1 MTLSGRRVLVTGAD
15 GFIGSHLVETLA
27 AEGAVVRALAQYN
40 SRNDWGWLEDVRCLD
55 GIEVSTG
62 DVRDPHACVELVR
75 DVEVVFHLAALIAIP
90 FSYRSPESYL
100 QTNVL
105 GTYNL
110 CQAALRAGVRRFVQ
124 MSTSEVYGSAEY
136 VPMDE
141 RHPLKAQSPYSAS
154 KIGADAVAS
163 SFHYS
168 FSLPVVIARPF
179 NTYGPRQSARAVIP
193 AILSQLA
200 ARHAEVSLGE
210 LSTTR
215 DFTYV
220 TDTCRALVALAVL
233 DGCHGEVFNI
243 GSNSEI
249 TIGEL
254 FVRLND
260 LVGGGAVAKTSSERL
275 RPGASEV
282 QRLRCDNRKLAAAT
296 GFRPA
301 ITLDQGLR
309 RTAEWFL
316 DPANLQRY
324 KSGVYNE

>member
-1 MTLSGRRVLVTGAD
+1 VNLSGRRVLVTGAD

-27 AEGAVVRALAQYN
+27 AEGAPVRALAQYN
-40 SRNDWGWLEDVRCLD
+40 SRNDWGWLEDVACLD
-55 GIEVSTG
+55 TIEVVTG
-62 DVRDPHACVELVR
+62 DVRDPHACAELVR

-100 QTNVL
+100 QTNVV

-110 CQAALRAGVRRFVQ
+110 CHAALRAGVGRFVQ

-168 FSLPVVIARPF
+168 YSLPVIIARPF

-193 AILSQLA
+193 TIVSQLA
-200 ARHAEVSLGE
+200 AGCSEVSLGE

-220 TDTCRALVALAVL
+220 TDTCRALVALAAL
-233 DGCHGEVFNI
+233 DGSHGEVFNI
-243 GSNSEI
+243 GSNSEVA
-249 TIGEL
+249 IGGL
-254 FVRLND
+254 FARLND
-260 LVGGGAVAKTSSERL
+260 LFGGVAVARSSSERM

-282 QRLRCDNRKLAAAT
+282 QRLCCDNRKLVAAT

-301 ITLDQGLR
+301 ITLDEGLQ
-309 RTAEWFL
+309 RTVKWFL
-316 DPANLQRY
+316 DPANLRKY